1 MQPSLS
7 EEKRQSGCLSICK
20 ASDGEKQHELLPMVQ
35 EVKTMSVPMK
45 HHYHKTGGQNWV
57 LDQNV
62 LSHQVKCRFQV
73 IKIGLDFELHK
84 LL

>member
-1 MQPSLS
+1 
-7 EEKRQSGCLSICK
+7 
-20 ASDGEKQHELLPMVQ
+20 
-35 EVKTMSVPMK
+35 MSVPMK